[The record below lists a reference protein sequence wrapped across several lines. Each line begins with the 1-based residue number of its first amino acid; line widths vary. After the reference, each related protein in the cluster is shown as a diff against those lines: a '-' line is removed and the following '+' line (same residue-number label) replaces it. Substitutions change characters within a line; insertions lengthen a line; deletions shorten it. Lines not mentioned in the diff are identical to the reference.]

1 MSKKIRKRS
10 GNQEPYSYEKI
21 LNGIEKAF
29 KACGY
34 KKADYSY
41 DGGVNIKEEYFEKLF
56 DVEEIRNKVED
67 ILMNSK
73 YKDVAKAYILYRNK
87 RKEIKEYVKEKQEFI
102 NRYKKSSNTANAT
115 VDDNSNVGNKNVAV
129 LNAEIHKSD
138 NIQISRGMVTAKLR
152 ELFPDF
158 DPKQYV
164 KDLEHHIIYKHDES
178 SFGGAIAPY
187 TYSAK
192 EVIEVMYNNYH
203 LLVPFDLLFDIIEEP
218 EFLVD
223 SEKIV
228 YQKYPDNLYV
238 KDSDGS
244 FVRTTHITKK
254 KRHRDLYRIKTS
266 FGEDIV
272 VTDNHPMII
281 NSNIDDTIPA
291 ANSLNCNQYKCNDTI
306 SFEGVDRIDLSDI
319 FHKGEVYE
327 NFIRFDRHLIK
338 RFMCLTEE
346 LGYVI
351 GFFIGDGNYNNN
363 TKYINF
369 SQKDLGVLK
378 KLNEYLYD
386 CLGIAGYIKFDSS
399 KNIYTLN
406 VRSRALFI
414 VLKDFFKIQDKAQ
427 GKTLP
432 INILQFTPEFARG
445 VLEGLYDADGT
456 ANYNQL
462 WLKLSSRAA
471 ILQVSALMRYF
482 GYTVGNGVQSLPF
495 DNTGYKTNYTLW
507 TIGSSKMPGCEEFNL
522 SYKWK
527 KISNTPKSFKY
538 HKDGVA
544 KITNVQKIKEE
555 DSFLSQNDYIYDIT
569 TESKTFCLNNIKV
582 HNCVSIS
589 MYPFLLNGIKGL
601 GGLSAAPK
609 NLDSYC
615 GMFCNLLF
623 AVSSQFAGAV
633 ACPEALLYFDYFA
646 RKEWG
651 DDYYLRPDE
660 VIGQSRIKTK
670 TIQKQIHQHFQQ
682 IVYTINQTA
691 SGRNGQCPFTNFC
704 YYDKPFFESMFENFV
719 FPDMTKP
726 QWESLNWL
734 QKDFMKWFNAERLRC
749 MMTFPVESFA
759 LIYKDGKFVDEENA
773 EFVAQEWA
781 EGHSFF
787 LYISD
792 TADSLS
798 SCCRLRN
805 KIQTKE
811 FSFTNGNMGVE
822 TGSKSVITLNLSRI
836 VQDWAKSTNEITN
849 FVNTDEFYDS
859 LTAYIKEILERVYKY
874 HIAYNE
880 LLWDM
885 YDANLLSAYKAGFIS
900 LNKQYLTLGVSG
912 LNQAA
917 EFFGIQCTDN
927 EQYSEFCRRIFS
939 AIKESNQEHN
949 GKFNGH
955 KLSFNTECVPAE
967 SLAIK
972 NYNWD
977 KADGYWVPEDTNLYA
992 SYIYKPNDNRVNI
1005 LDKIRMHG
1013 NNYIGDYLD
1022 GGSSLH
1028 GNLSEHLSKEQY
1040 LHLMKYAA
1048 ENGCSYLTWNVPNSE
1063 CQDCG
1068 FITKVPVDKCPKCGS
1083 THIDQYDR
1091 VIGYLT
1097 KISNWSE
1104 GRQIEQKTRVY
1115 SKDIE

>member
-138 NIQISRGMVTAKLR
+138 NIQISRGMVTAKLK

-158 DPKQYV
+158 DSKQYV

-187 TYSAK
+187 
-192 EVIEVMYNNYH
+192 
-203 LLVPFDLLFDIIEEP
+203 
-218 EFLVD
+218 
-223 SEKIV
+223 
-228 YQKYPDNLYV
+228 
-238 KDSDGS
+238 
-244 FVRTTHITKK
+244 
-254 KRHRDLYRIKTS
+254 
-266 FGEDIV
+266 
-272 VTDNHPMII
+272 
-281 NSNIDDTIPA
+281 
-291 ANSLNCNQYKCNDTI
+291 
-306 SFEGVDRIDLSDI
+306 
-319 FHKGEVYE
+319 
-327 NFIRFDRHLIK
+327 
-338 RFMCLTEE
+338 
-346 LGYVI
+346 
-351 GFFIGDGNYNNN
+351 
-363 TKYINF
+363 
-369 SQKDLGVLK
+369 
-378 KLNEYLYD
+378 
-386 CLGIAGYIKFDSS
+386 
-399 KNIYTLN
+399 
-406 VRSRALFI
+406 
-414 VLKDFFKIQDKAQ
+414 
-427 GKTLP
+427 
-432 INILQFTPEFARG
+432 
-445 VLEGLYDADGT
+445 
-456 ANYNQL
+456 
-462 WLKLSSRAA
+462 
-471 ILQVSALMRYF
+471 
-482 GYTVGNGVQSLPF
+482 
-495 DNTGYKTNYTLW
+495 
-507 TIGSSKMPGCEEFNL
+507 
-522 SYKWK
+522 
-527 KISNTPKSFKY
+527 
-538 HKDGVA
+538 
-544 KITNVQKIKEE
+544 
-555 DSFLSQNDYIYDIT
+555 
-569 TESKTFCLNNIKV
+569 
-582 HNCVSIS
+582 CVSIS

-615 GMFCNLLF
+615 GMFCNLVF
-623 AVSSQFAGAV
+623 AISSQFAGAV

-660 VIGQSRIKTK
+660 IIGQSRIKTK

-798 SCCRLRN
+798 SCCFEGDEVIKVYEDDFEYNISLR
-805 KIQTKE
+805 
-811 FSFTNGNMGVE
+811 
-822 TGSKSVITLNLSRI
+822 
-836 VQDWAKSTNEITN
+836 D
-849 FVNTDEFYDS
+849 FVN
-859 LTAYIKEILERVYKY
+859 
-874 HIAYNE
+874 
-880 LLWDM
+880 
-885 YDANLLSAYKAGFIS
+885 S
-900 LNKQYLTLGVSG
+900 LNENVNPEGVDISSKNINIKSFDDDGNSKITKIVSILKKLYSG
-912 LNQAA
+912 
-917 EFFGIQCTDN
+917 
-927 EQYSEFCRRIFS
+927 
-939 AIKESNQEHN
+939 
-949 GKFNGH
+949 
-955 KLSFNTECVPAE
+955 
-967 SLAIK
+967 
-972 NYNWD
+972 
-977 KADGYWVPEDTNLYA
+977 NLY
-992 SYIYKPNDNRVNI
+992 
-1005 LDKIRMHG
+1005 
-1013 NNYIGDYLD
+1013 
-1022 GGSSLH
+1022 
-1028 GNLSEHLSKEQY
+1028 EF
-1040 LHLMKYAA
+1040 
-1048 ENGCSYLTWNVPNSE
+1048 NV
-1063 CQDCG
+1063 G
-1068 FITKVPVDKCPKCGS
+1068 TKRIKVTEDHPMLV
-1083 THIDQYDR
+1083 
-1091 VIGYLT
+1091 
-1097 KISNWSE
+1097 
-1104 GRQIEQKTRVY
+1104 
-1115 SKDIE
+1115 KDISDGVVKTLPAKTVYENKDKYLIAVE